1 MAGALVVHN
10 LAALSKTFKNAP
22 KDVRLAYR
30 RELRTIANPVRAAA
44 EALAVTKIRNLGAG
58 SPWAKMRIG
67 VTQRL
72 VYVAPKQKGVRG
84 RSPRGRGKGTG
95 PPSFADLLATR
106 AMEPAL
112 EQNEARI
119 RREFEQLLDRLTR
132 DWNRGP

>member
-30 RELRTIANPVRAAA
+30 RELRTIAKPVQAAA
-44 EALAVTKIRNLGAG
+44 ESLAATKIHNLATG
-58 SPWAKMRIG
+58 SPWAKFRIG
-67 VTQRL
+67 ITQRL
-72 VYVAPKQKGVRG
+72 VYVAPKQKGARG
-84 RSPRGRGKGTG
+84 RSGKQR
-95 PPSFADLLATR
+95 SNFAYLLSTR

-132 DWNRGP
+132 EWNRGP